1 LNKRKTKEKKM
12 EEKEEN
18 VLNYYQNKRKK
29 NKIKKRKMKLGLVA
43 TILTIIGL
51 TLIGMYNIL
60 NKKGI
65 ISYKETADAR
75 YKVNL
80 VENEFYE
87 ETYLEE
93 GIDVVSNLIKNIE
106 TEFKYNLELDEEIEY
121 KYSYKILAEAQIKEY
136 NKTNNIYK
144 TEQVLL
150 NVEEKE
156 VKSNKLY
163 IEEKKDVDYHK
174 YNDEIKRFLET
185 YKLSSTRNELNISLY
200 LNIINKSTGEYIHK
214 EEQVMTVT
222 IPLITKIVEAT
233 INENIKDEQGQISIK
248 EKQHKNLEYILGTG
262 IFVLIIGLITIARLM
277 RYISDTRSAE
287 KIYDD
292 ELKKILFDYK
302 GYVQKINN
310 QLDYNDYKV
319 IKIDTF
325 NQLLGMK
332 EDLQSPILMYTEE
345 NNKRTTF
352 IIISE
357 NLLFEYVLEAR
368 LIREKLIKRSK
379 EKAEK
384 YDKNK

>member
-1 LNKRKTKEKKM
+1 M

-65 ISYKETADAR
+65 ISYKETTDAR
-75 YKVNL
+75 YRVNL

-106 TEFKYNLELDEEIEY
+106 TEFKYNLEFDEEIEY

-185 YKLSSTRNELNISLY
+185 YRLSNTRNELNISLY

-214 EEQVMTVT
+214 EEQIMTVT
-222 IPLITKIVEAT
+222 IPLITKTVEAT

-277 RYISDTRSAE
+277 KYISNTRSAE

>member
-1 LNKRKTKEKKM
+1 M

-65 ISYKETADAR
+65 ISYKETTDAR
-75 YKVNL
+75 YRVNL

-136 NKTNNIYK
+136 TKTNNIYK

-185 YKLSSTRNELNISLY
+185 YRLSNTRNELNISLY

-214 EEQVMTVT
+214 EEQIMTVT
-222 IPLITKIVEAT
+222 IPLITKTVEAT
-233 INENIKDEQGQISIK
+233 INENIKDEQGQISIT
-248 EKQHKNLEYILGTG
+248 EKQHENLEYILGTG

-277 RYISDTRSAE
+277 KYISNTRSAE